1 MSDELF
7 KALVIIGIFV
17 IPFFILFAID
27 EQSNNDLEPKWVKN
41 SKLIFFYIPFIGLSW
56 GIGFFLKALF

>member
-27 EQSNNDLEPKWVKN
+27 EQSNNVRSAK
-41 SKLIFFYIPFIGLSW
+41 
-56 GIGFFLKALF
+56 